1 MVVALEINEQAGNT
15 WLTSEDMAQVLG
27 VTVRTV
33 RNMVSRGELERK
45 RMQGRVYV
53 RHVESF
59 SPVQSVA
66 PVAEHRGDVL
76 AHPAVVEMV
85 TTLQQQLLSAS
96 QDFANRLQALN
107 DNLLDERVEKERS
120 NAEVARLSA
129 ANQTILR
136 DLDSERAKY
145 RTELS
150 SQVRRH
156 NTELTRAVANAAT
169 EKSDA
174 KRRFRSSL
182 MTVIFFALALSGI
195 SFALGAGLE
204 TEFIIDVQRLQI
216 WKSGSAVD
224 PAGWTF
230 WISTGLLTVGGLFSL
245 GRLMKSR

>member
-53 RHVESF
+53 RHVESI
-59 SPVQSVA
+59 SPVQAVA
-66 PVAEHRGDVL
+66 TVAEHQGDVL
-76 AHPAVVEMV
+76 THPAVVEMV
-85 TTLQQQLLSAS
+85 TTLQQQLLNAS
-96 QDFANRLQALN
+96 QDFANRLQDLN
-107 DNLLDERVEKERS
+107 DNLLEERVEKERS
-120 NAEVARLSA
+120 NAEVARLSV
-129 ANQTILR
+129 ANQAILR
-136 DLDSERAKY
+136 DLDSERATY

-182 MTVIFFALALSGI
+182 MAVIFFSLALGGL
-195 SFALGAGLE
+195 SFAMGAGMENEL
-204 TEFIIDVQRLQI
+204 IIDVQRLQI
-216 WKSGSAVD
+216 WDSGSAAD

-230 WISTGLLTVGGLFSL
+230 WISTGLLTLGGLFSL
-245 GRLMKSR
+245 GRLLKAR